1 MIYSVL
7 CAFMGLWLACT
18 LLFFSKI
25 KREYWSTFYSW
36 ESGRQN
42 SMAYFLDNANDVAR
56 KQIFRRSQDL
66 WSDIRDDVKS
76 WTLKNWNAWVENPPD
91 WFSDAFKESVPD
103 DMIPKSALDELNKK
117 AGGVRR
123 RSSAG
128 FVVS

>member
-1 MIYSVL
+1 
-7 CAFMGLWLACT
+7 
-18 LLFFSKI
+18 
-25 KREYWSTFYSW
+25 
-36 ESGRQN
+36 
-42 SMAYFLDNANDVAR
+42 MAYFLDNANDVAR